1 METVSRQ
8 QQQQQ
13 HEEDEHVTIDTRR
26 KAEKRI
32 QEAKAKARP
41 GKIFV
46 VEVVQVGWRLS
57 YCVNNKQ
64 N

>member
-1 METVSRQ
+1 METVSRRGQ
-8 QQQQQ
+8 EQQQ
-13 HEEDEHVTIDTRR
+13 HEEEDEHVTIDTRR

-46 VEVVQVGWRLS
+46 VAVVQVG
-57 YCVNNKQ
+57 
-64 N
+64 